1 MDSETLKK
9 KQAVY
14 AVAGYKN
21 SGKTTVMEQVI
32 KKLSGKGFKVAA
44 IKHDG
49 HDFEIDR
56 EGTDS
61 FRHRKAGAYANAI
74 YSDHKFCV
82 VKEEKVTVERLCS
95 FFPEADVILI
105 EGLKNSAYPKFVCKY
120 PEEIPDP
127 DMIEKEIL
135 ELIQKNRIEKE

>member
-1 MDSETLKK
+1 MDSETLNKK
-9 KQAVY
+9 PVVY
-14 AVAGYKN
+14 SIAGYKN

-32 KKLSGKGFKVAA
+32 KKLSGQGLRVAA

-61 FRHRKAGAYANAI
+61 FRHRRAGAYANAI
-74 YSDHKFCV
+74 YSAGKFCV
-82 VKEEKVTVERLCS
+82 IKTEEVSVRHLCS

-105 EGLKNSAYPKFVCKY
+105 EGLKNSRYPHYFCNY
-120 PEEIPDP
+120 PSEIPDS
-127 DMIEKEIL
+127 DVIVKEIVKL
-135 ELIQKNRIEKE
+135 LQKNQIES

>member
-1 MDSETLKK
+1 MDPETLS
-9 KQAVY
+9 KQTVVY
-14 AVAGYKN
+14 SIAGYKN

-32 KKLSGKGFKVAA
+32 TKLSERGFKVAS

-61 FRHRKAGAYANAI
+61 FRHRRAGAYANAI
-74 YSDHKFCV
+74 YSAGKFCI
-82 VKEEKVTVERLCS
+82 VKTEEVTAEKLCS

-105 EGLKNSAYPKFVCKY
+105 EGLKNSSYPQYFCNY
-120 PEEIPDP
+120 PTEIPDS
-127 DMIEKEIL
+127 DAIVKEIVQL
-135 ELIQKNRIEKE
+135 LQKNHIERD